1 MRLISIPANPVP
13 EDAATAMLQ
22 TPDDVL
28 LRYARWAPPPGRKGT
43 VCIFQG
49 RAEFIEKY
57 FEVVRDLR
65 ARGFAVATFD
75 WRGQGL
81 SQRALKDP
89 RKGYVGSFAEY
100 AIDLET
106 FMKEV
111 VLPDCPPPLFA
122 LAHSTGAAVLIQS
135 AAKGHR
141 WFDRM
146 VLTAPLIRLARRRM
160 FGMAPGLSRIVR
172 FMGRGGGYVP
182 GGSATVL
189 QMKPFAGNPLTSD
202 PVRYARAAAV
212 LEAEPALG
220 IGSPTVAWA
229 DAAFRMM
236 AQLRSP
242 AYAARIRQPMLIVA
256 AGHDHLVSTQAIETF
271 AIHLRAGSHVVIAG
285 AEHEIMMEQDAYR
298 QQFWAA
304 FDAFVPG
311 TPLFGKLAAD

>member
-1 MRLISIPANPVP
+1 MKLILIPANPVP
-13 EDAATAMLQ
+13 DEAATAMLQ
-22 TPDDVL
+22 TPDGVM

-43 VCIFQG
+43 VCVFQG
-49 RAEFIEKY
+49 RTEFIEKY

-81 SQRALKDP
+81 SERLLSD
-89 RKGYVGSFAEY
+89 RFRGHIGNFSEY
-100 AIDLET
+100 MTDLET

-122 LAHSTGAAVLIQS
+122 LAHSMGASVLIQA

-146 VLTAPLIRLARRRM
+146 VLTAPLIRLAQRRM
-160 FGMAPGLSRIVR
+160 FGMAPGLARLLRMS
-172 FMGRGGGYVP
+172 GRGGGYVP
-182 GGSATVL
+182 GGGATVL
-189 QMKPFAGNPLTSD
+189 STRPFLGNPLTSD

-220 IGSPTVAWA
+220 LGAPTIAWA
-229 DAAFRMM
+229 DAAFRVM
-236 AQLRSP
+236 AQIRP
-242 AYAARIRQPMLIVA
+242 TTWPARIRQPMLIVA
-256 AGHDHLVSTQAIETF
+256 AGQDHLVSTPAIETF
-271 AIHLRAGSHVVIAG
+271 AIHLRAGSHVIIPG
-285 AEHEIMMEQDAYR
+285 ALHEIMMEQDVFR
-298 QQFWAA
+298 NQFWAA

-311 TPLFGKLAAD
+311 TPLFSKLSE